1 MLQMVKKYSLLVV
14 LFLLAACDR
23 YDFSGIISSPSKG
36 VDKRF
41 EQSMVWNSLHREAV
55 VSVPTDD
62 YCFYVASDVH
72 ISESVEHL
80 TTFLT
85 LERNDNTAYFSL
97 MLGDMVDKKGVFDLF
112 YSSLAYNSSIQNRND
127 TVFAT
132 VGNHDLYFDQWNDYT
147 RYFGTATYTFIVE
160 TPNYKDLFFA
170 LDSGSATL
178 GTKQLQWL
186 RKKLSDDR
194 KSYRR
199 CIVFTHTNF
208 LKDSVSQ
215 LFSGNYS
222 ENELF
227 ELTDLFAQNNVD
239 LVLTGHAHIRSEFV
253 YRSIRYVT
261 IDSLEDGAFLIV
273 NCGDDVWYKFYN
285 LENL

>member
-23 YDFSGIISSPSKG
+23 YDFSGIVSSPSKD

-41 EQSMVWNSLHREAV
+41 EQSEKWNNSHGETI

-62 YCFYVASDVH
+62 YYFYVASDMH

-97 MLGDMVDKKGVFDLF
+97 ILGDMVDKKGVFDLF
-112 YSSLAYNSSIQNRND
+112 YSSLAYNSSTQNRND
-127 TVFAT
+127 TVFTT
-132 VGNHDLYFDQWNDYT
+132 VGNHDLYFDQWNDYA
-147 RYFGTATYTFIVE
+147 RCFGTATYKFVVE
-160 TPNYKDLFFA
+160 TPNHKDLFFA

-178 GTKQLQWL
+178 GNKQLKWL
-186 RKKLSDDR
+186 QKELSNNR

-208 LKDSVSQ
+208 FKDSFSQ

-222 ENELF
+222 ENEML
-227 ELTDLFAQNNVD
+227 ELTELFSQNNVD
-239 LVLTGHAHIRSEFV
+239 LVLTGHAHSISENVYKNVRYLTLGALTDASFLFV
-253 YRSIRYVT
+253 C
-261 IDSLEDGAFLIV
+261 
-273 NCGDDVWYKFYN
+273 CGDVLSYEFLK
-285 LENL
+285 L